1 MKRSVTIAALVVA
14 VLLIGSGA
22 YYVASSMKGG
32 SSTSTSTTSGNG
44 GSSTSAASNGVEIG
58 SDTIT
63 VNATAGSGTWAIAL
77 NNTGSL
83 TVSSI
88 TVNLFTPSPGLL
100 CSGAAPSNGL
110 SFKNCPVAIG
120 SPLPPGSSVSG
131 GSSSAIQTG
140 PASAIAGT
148 SYPVAVHLAFTSGT
162 TAWVNSTVTA
172 KSG

>member
-1 MKRSVTIAALVVA
+1 MKRSMTIAALVVA
-14 VLLIGSGA
+14 VLLVGAGS

-32 SSTSTSTTSGNG
+32 SSTSTPSGNG
-44 GSSTSAASNGVEIG
+44 GSSTTTTASNGVEIV

-63 VNATAGSGTWAIAL
+63 VNATAGSGTWAITL

-120 SPLPPGSSVSG
+120 SPLPPGSTVSG

-140 PASAIAGT
+140 PASAVSGT

-162 TAWVNSTVTA
+162 TAWVNSTATA